1 MSAAEDEGHGRRFH
15 SGYKLRYRESGFD
28 IAADGVE
35 NYEQAFNI
43 AALFY
48 RDELRNDMLVFCS
61 FILRRQDIVTL
72 YLTDNCQAVD
82 IMPALVNGYR
92 ACFDYLAKLPVRA
105 VGGISVLFTD
115 ARVGATGS
123 NMLSFCSSCFFL
135 FIEFTPD
142 KQYARITF
150 DNSAIAQRTAADY
163 I

>member
-35 NYEQAFNI
+35 DYEQAFDI

-72 YLTDNCQAVD
+72 DLTDNSQAVD
-82 IMPALVNGYR
+82 IE
-92 ACFDYLAKLPVRA
+92 PVSTIWRSSL
-105 VGGISVLFTD
+105 SVLSDESPSSSPTLG
-115 ARVGATGS
+115 VGATGS

>member
-35 NYEQAFNI
+35 DYEQAFDI

-72 YLTDNCQAVD
+72 DLTDNSQAVD

-105 VGGISVLFTD
+105 VGRIASESARRAPICCLFVLRAF
-115 ARVGATGS
+115 
-123 NMLSFCSSCFFL
+123 FCSS
-135 FIEFTPD
+135 
-142 KQYARITF
+142 
-150 DNSAIAQRTAADY
+150 NSLPTNSMPE
-163 I
+163 

>member
-35 NYEQAFNI
+35 DYEQAFDI

-72 YLTDNCQAVD
+72 DLTDNSQAVD

-92 ACFDYLAKLPVRA
+92 TCLNYLAKLPVRA
-105 VGGISVLFTD
+105 VGRISILSLTLG
-115 ARVGATGS
+115 VGATGS
-123 NMLSFCSSCFFL
+123 NMPSFCSSCFFCSS
-135 FIEFTPD
+135 
-142 KQYARITF
+142 
-150 DNSAIAQRTAADY
+150 NSLPTNSMPE
-163 I
+163 